1 MSTMTTEV
9 SNANNYDDDEDIFDD
24 NNDAGDDEEA
34 WNIINAMTI
43 DSTLQLFIIVYT
55 IYQLAQGH

>member
-34 WNIINAMTI
+34 WNIVNAI
-43 DSTLQLFIIVYT
+43 LHYNCSSLYILSIS
-55 IYQLAQGH
+55 